1 MASKFR
7 PEAADYERGAG
18 PQRRL
23 TMMPEMLT
31 SSDDDDSVRLYIKKK
46 RRHFSSKQVHK
57 A

>member
-18 PQRRL
+18 PQKRL

-31 SSDDDDSVRLYIKKK
+31 SSDDEDSVRLYKKTQA
-46 RRHFSSKQVHK
+46 FFIQAGV
-57 A
+57 